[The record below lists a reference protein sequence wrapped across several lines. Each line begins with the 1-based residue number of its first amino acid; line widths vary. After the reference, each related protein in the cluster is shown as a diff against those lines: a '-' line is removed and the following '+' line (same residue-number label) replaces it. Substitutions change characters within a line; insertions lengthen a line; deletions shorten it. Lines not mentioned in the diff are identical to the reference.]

1 MPRKSHLSGCLAL
14 AAAAVAALPAQA
26 ANWQPLRKDKSTT
39 LSLDEASIRRKGDQ
53 VSFTYML
60 DHAQV
65 QGYLKT
71 GVFYRSLVIRA
82 TVRCKPRTI
91 ALGTTEAYGGETG
104 TGVLV
109 GAAQPS
115 RSEARF
121 SPIEAG
127 TSDQELW
134 SHVCARKE
142 GGKAS

>member
-1 MPRKSHLSGCLAL
+1 MPRNSPFLGCLAL
-14 AAAAVAALPAQA
+14 TAAAVAALPAQA
-26 ANWQPLRKDKSTT
+26 ADWRPVRKDNITS
-39 LSLDEASIRRKGDQ
+39 LSVDDASIRRKGDQ
-53 VSFTYML
+53 VNFTYML

-65 QGYLKT
+65 QSYFKT

-82 TVRCKPRTI
+82 TMRCKPRTI
-91 ALGTTEAYGGETG
+91 ALGTTEAYAGEAA

-134 SHVCARKE
+134 SHVCGRKQ